1 MIWSGSCVPGQQI
14 GHFTGLGGQGGWG
27 LMTGKTDKSVSVA
40 APAFPTF
47 PTLHKG
53 NLITSYHHKQNML
66 KAIFRLLRSSLSRNL
81 RIDDLNLCWECV
93 HVLASLMPLQPVN
106 RCECYELWQIWPR
119 V

>member
-1 MIWSGSCVPGQQI
+1 MPGQQI

-27 LMTGKTDKSVSVA
+27 LMTGQTDKSVSVA

-66 KAIFRLLRSSLSRNL
+66 KAIFCLLRSSLSRNL
-81 RIDDLNLCWECV
+81 WIADCNLCWECV
-93 HVLASLMPLQPVN
+93 GIGDAPAACQPM
-106 RCECYELWQIWPR
+106 
-119 V
+119 